1 MTKQEVIQKV
11 RETKILP
18 LTNDL
23 IFKKIFPKDECNSEL
38 KDLLE
43 GILEIKIQKVEVKN
57 PELPKNILGEK
68 LARLDIKAKINDEI
82 TLDIEMQTRDEYNLG
97 NRSLVYLS
105 KLISP
110 QLMPGGEYKYLKK
123 TTVYMVIISL
133 ISVFGVI
140 MSLFAMPSIFW
151 GVQLSDLFYIT
162 GNKGDLANKFTE
174 LMANL
179 NLTER
184 SLYDWANRNLTIC
197 IVIMDILLIVTIV
210 ILVKASN
217 HFKKGEK

>member
-1 MTKQEVIQKV
+1 MENSGNNGQEPVITV
-11 RETKILP
+11 
-18 LTNDL
+18 
-23 IFKKIFPKDECNSEL
+23 KK
-38 KDLLE
+38 
-43 GILEIKIQKVEVKN
+43 
-57 PELPKNILGEK
+57 
-68 LARLDIKAKINDEI
+68 
-82 TLDIEMQTRDEYNLG
+82 
-97 NRSLVYLS
+97 
-105 KLISP
+105 
-110 QLMPGGEYKYLKK
+110 YKYLKK

-179 NLTER
+179 NLTEQ

-210 ILVKASN
+210 ILVKASK

>member
-1 MTKQEVIQKV
+1 
-11 RETKILP
+11 
-18 LTNDL
+18 
-23 IFKKIFPKDECNSEL
+23 
-38 KDLLE
+38 
-43 GILEIKIQKVEVKN
+43 
-57 PELPKNILGEK
+57 
-68 LARLDIKAKINDEI
+68 
-82 TLDIEMQTRDEYNLG
+82 
-97 NRSLVYLS
+97 
-105 KLISP
+105 
-110 QLMPGGEYKYLKK
+110 
-123 TTVYMVIISL
+123 
-133 ISVFGVI
+133 

-179 NLTER
+179 NLTEQ

-210 ILVKASN
+210 ILVKASK

>member
-1 MTKQEVIQKV
+1 MENSGNNGQEPVITV
-11 RETKILP
+11 
-18 LTNDL
+18 
-23 IFKKIFPKDECNSEL
+23 KK
-38 KDLLE
+38 
-43 GILEIKIQKVEVKN
+43 
-57 PELPKNILGEK
+57 
-68 LARLDIKAKINDEI
+68 
-82 TLDIEMQTRDEYNLG
+82 
-97 NRSLVYLS
+97 
-105 KLISP
+105 
-110 QLMPGGEYKYLKK
+110 YKYLKK

-179 NLTER
+179 NLTEQ

-197 IVIMDILLIVTIV
+197 IIIMDILLIVTIV
-210 ILVKASN
+210 VLVKASK

>member
-1 MTKQEVIQKV
+1 MENSGNNGQEPVITV
-11 RETKILP
+11 
-18 LTNDL
+18 
-23 IFKKIFPKDECNSEL
+23 KK
-38 KDLLE
+38 
-43 GILEIKIQKVEVKN
+43 
-57 PELPKNILGEK
+57 
-68 LARLDIKAKINDEI
+68 
-82 TLDIEMQTRDEYNLG
+82 
-97 NRSLVYLS
+97 
-105 KLISP
+105 
-110 QLMPGGEYKYLKK
+110 YKYLKK

-179 NLTER
+179 NLTEQ
-184 SLYDWANRNLTIC
+184 SLYDWANRSLTIC

-210 ILVKASN
+210 ILVKASK

>member
-1 MTKQEVIQKV
+1 MENSGNNGQEPVITV
-11 RETKILP
+11 
-18 LTNDL
+18 
-23 IFKKIFPKDECNSEL
+23 KK
-38 KDLLE
+38 
-43 GILEIKIQKVEVKN
+43 
-57 PELPKNILGEK
+57 
-68 LARLDIKAKINDEI
+68 
-82 TLDIEMQTRDEYNLG
+82 
-97 NRSLVYLS
+97 
-105 KLISP
+105 
-110 QLMPGGEYKYLKK
+110 YKYLKK

-162 GNKGDLANKFTE
+162 GNKGDFANKFTE

-179 NLTER
+179 NLTEQ

-210 ILVKASN
+210 VLVKASK